1 MTLCPHCHNTNAD
14 QTVQRGIQTCPDC
27 GAEFREDHVFTEG
40 SYRTFMENV
49 LNKMA
54 AELPPHSA
62 SAVVNI
68 RDNVLDDKDDIQS
81 IFEALMDL
89 TVNVNSGMPGRD
101 TESETTAIVEGIE
114 KISDYAKVL
123 ASRKEITERTAYR
136 MSLMEGA
143 DPWAYPG
150 TDVGE
155 IPTLD
160 GEMDDQQPSAS
171 DIVSA
176 NEPSPEMAG
185 AGGSMADRFAPGE
198 AIPAEGGNEP
208 PIFEMDWMGEK
219 VKVSCAEGKYNVIGE
234 NGPMISYNEE
244 TGDHEGIEKFSEEQL
259 AELDAAISE
268 LGGAGQASS
277 FTSAAQQ
284 LQGQKATFHF
294 PDGSGVSLDRIMS
307 ATADEGQKAELSSII
322 AEDPS
327 VAEDGVYIMVN
338 GKKVWRG
345 QFKDALEGLGVSAAP
360 VNADAVAPPE
370 DSIDP
375 DMTEEDPTVG
385 MTTGAPEEAGV
396 QGTVQSTEETDPAAE
411 AAALSQ
417 PMLADEGA
425 PVEDPAMGLEDP
437 AAPAA
442 PAADTSAFKS
452 LPIFQQVT
460 SNLKSKQKRGTFDEN
475 EALSAFRR
483 VVKQAKTVT
492 DPAQV
497 DAAAQSLLDEFT
509 AGGEG
514 APPVDE
520 CDVNGPIGSPA
531 AQAAPSVDGGIG
543 QPQDESAMG
552 DLDIMAQEFA
562 EQLVKMGFDQ
572 NTPDEQIAQYL
583 QKNEPEYA
591 AQADM
596 LVPQIKS
603 HMANVVSD
611 QMASPDDQWQESDI
625 DAAVDEAFGA
635 EAMGADASVL
645 PQDGAEGSE
654 GIVQP
659 EGEVGEGGEEEFLAK
674 PIEDEE
680 HEEAEA
686 DAIEAVGTKAEKAQ
700 AKIEAAKDAI
710 ENLEAAVGELTNL
723 EGEEGEGEEAPAG
736 EGEALV
742 SAGLDEPKAGAEECD
757 GEECEAGDDDGDAD
771 DLGEVEPS
779 DEDGEEEKEEG
790 GEEKIEEISNFKR
803 REIGYELRNEPTG
816 PVGGYSKPQQ
826 SKRQAILAKLIAK
839 GLDAAR
845 ANAWLDSKGIME
857 TAEKLEE
864 LDKKKVGKH
873 DFIAAPKRV
882 PTTKEATGKAPDG
895 HVVKYVTSKHDPT
908 KPANE
913 QWSEEEAEIPLTQAE
928 ASKGQVDKNGKKIP
942 GAEKEKKSDE
952 YKKDDFK
959 AGRPGVKQNKEKV
972 EEMTRFNG
980 YRLGDKVKVPGYAKS
995 FELVKISGTP
1005 VKFTLTEGKVSITLD
1020 ANNDQYE
1027 LDGDMSF
1034 RQQRQSYILEDTR
1047 AVWESMEKELLN
1059 EGCAG
1064 GSCSIGGPM
1073 TALNSTSG
1081 IGNVTSAKPMFVRTP
1096 LRNLSQDISPNDV
1109 YAYIKNNSL
1118 HMSPREAAIGH
1129 VMSNFQNP
1137 NVDVSKIFD
1146 DAVLSLKHGQTE
1158 QMNEVDSSYGYK
1170 TTSTRGIDV
1179 DRCINEGYEELRKQ
1193 GLV

>member
-1 MTLCPHCHNTNAD
+1 MTLCPHCHNKNAA

-89 TVNVNSGMPGRD
+89 TVNVNSGVPGRD

-143 DPWAYPG
+143 DPWEYPG

-160 GEMDDQQPSAS
+160 GELDDNQPSAS
-171 DIVSA
+171 DIISA

-185 AGGSMADRFAPGE
+185 VPGVPGVPGE
-198 AIPAEGGNEP
+198 VAPEETP
-208 PIFEMDWMGEK
+208 PWFETTWMGEK
-219 VKVSCAEGKYNVIGE
+219 VKVSCVEGKYNVIGE

-244 TGDHEGIEKFSEEQL
+244 TQDHDGIANFSEEQL
-259 AELDAAISE
+259 AELDAAIAAN
-268 LGGAGQASS
+268 GA
-277 FTSAAQQ
+277 
-284 LQGQKATFHF
+284 
-294 PDGSGVSLDRIMS
+294 I
-307 ATADEGQKAELSSII
+307 AE
-322 AEDPS
+322 EDPS
-327 VAEDGVYIMVN
+327 
-338 GKKVWRG
+338 
-345 QFKDALEGLGVSAAP
+345 
-360 VNADAVAPPE
+360 
-370 DSIDP
+370 
-375 DMTEEDPTVG
+375 VG
-385 MTTGAPEEAGV
+385 MTTGAPAEAGV
-396 QGTVQSTEETDPAAE
+396 QGTVQSTEQTDPAAE
-411 AAALSQ
+411 AEALSQ
-417 PMLADEGA
+417 PMMADEGA
-425 PVEDPAMGLEDP
+425 PIEDPTMGLEDP
-437 AAPAA
+437 AVGLEDPAA

-460 SNLKSKQKRGTFDEN
+460 TNLKSKQKRGTFDEN

-497 DAAAQSLLDEFT
+497 DAAAQALLDEFT
-509 AGGEG
+509 AGGEV

-531 AQAAPSVDGGIG
+531 AQSAPDVNGPVG
-543 QPQDESAMG
+543 QPQEEGVMS
-552 DLDIMAQEFA
+552 DLDIMAQDFA
-562 EQLVKMGFDQ
+562 EQLVGMGFDQ
-572 NTPDEQIAQYL
+572 NTPEEQIVAYL
-583 QKNEPEYA
+583 VKNEPDFA
-591 AQADM
+591 STARTLA
-596 LVPQIKS
+596 PQIKH

-611 QMASPDDQWQESDI
+611 QMASPDDAWNESDI

-635 EAMGADASVL
+635 EAMSADPSVL
-645 PQDGAEGSE
+645 PQDGAEGAE

-659 EGEVGEGGEEEFLAK
+659 EGEEGGEEEFLVK

-680 HEEAEA
+680 HDEAEA

-723 EGEEGEGEEAPAG
+723 EGEEGEGEGEGEELPAG

-742 SAGLDEPKAGAEECD
+742 DAGEDEPKEDGEECD
-757 GEECEAGDDDGDAD
+757 GEECEAGEEDGDDTD
-771 DLGEVEPS
+771 DIGEVDPA
-779 DEDGEEEKEEG
+779 GEEEKEEG
-790 GEEKIEEISNFKR
+790 EEEKIEEISNFKR
-803 REIGYELRNEPTG
+803 NELAWELRNEPKM
-816 PVGGYSKPQQ
+816 PAHNYSRPQQ
-826 SKRQAILAKLIAK
+826 SKRQAILAKLLAK
-839 GLDAAR
+839 GMDAAR

-864 LDKKKVGKH
+864 LADKKFGSKGISGK
-873 DFIAAPKRV
+873 AKPERV
-882 PTTKEATGKAPDG
+882 PTTKESTGKAPDG
-895 HVVKYVTSKHDPT
+895 HVVKYVSSVHHPENE
-908 KPANE
+908 ANE
-913 QWSEEEAEIPLTQAE
+913 QWVEEETEIPLTQAE

-942 GAEKEKKSDE
+942 GAEKKNKSDS
-952 YKKDDFK
+952 YSAKDFK
-959 AGRPGVKQNKEKV
+959 AGRPSEDDKKKKV
-972 EEMTRFNG
+972 EEATRFNG
-980 YRLGDKVKVPGYAKS
+980 YRLGDKIKVPGYAKS
-995 FELVKISGTP
+995 FELVKISGSP

-1020 ANNDQYE
+1020 ANHDQYE

-1047 AVWESMEKELLN
+1047 AVWESMEKEIMN
-1059 EGCAG
+1059 ESCAG
-1064 GSCSIGGPM
+1064 GVCSIGGPM

-1137 NVDVSKIFD
+1137 GVDVAKIFD

-1158 QMNEVDSSYGYK
+1158 QMNEVDSSYGYQ